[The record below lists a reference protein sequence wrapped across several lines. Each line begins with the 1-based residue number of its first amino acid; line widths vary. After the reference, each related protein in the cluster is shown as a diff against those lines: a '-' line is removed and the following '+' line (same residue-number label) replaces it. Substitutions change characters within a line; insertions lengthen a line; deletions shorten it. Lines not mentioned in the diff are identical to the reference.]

1 MSISSQIRAS
11 EVHFKLTQKVVTALS
26 TKFSFSFDD
35 AWAELSNKNV
45 DSLTKMFRK
54 ERRRND
60 PLSQVKKPRTSF
72 SFFTQEFRPKV
83 QTANPKASFGDLSR
97 LVSVEWKKITDSDR
111 IRFKGMETSDK
122 ERYQVERA
130 RVMAELAS
138 AVPATETATAVVEA
152 PVADPVPAPAPT
164 KAKRSAKSAKPAA
177 TKTVETPA
185 PVATPTPSPTK
196 ATTTKK
202 ASATKPAAKRARATP
217 KATAQTV

>member
-111 IRFKGMETSDK
+111 VRFKGMETSDK

-138 AVPATETATAVVEA
+138 AVPATETDVVVTEV
-152 PVADPVPAPAPT
+152 PVAEPTPAPT
-164 KAKRSAKSAKPAA
+164 KAKRSAKGKSSA
-177 TKTVETPA
+177 KTVEAPA
-185 PVATPTPSPTK
+185 PAVDPTPTPSATK
-196 ATTTKK
+196 ATTKEVTKK
-202 ASATKPAAKRARATP
+202 ATAKPAAKRARVAP